1 MKLQISKNKNQ
12 IIFNDQVSI
21 LNQIKF
27 VLNIEFVDWCLF
39 VVWNLF
45 FVLLNWVFNKKVTNV
60 FQGGRNERA

>member
-27 VLNIEFVDWCLF
+27 VLNFEFVDWCLF

-60 FQGGRNERA
+60 FQGGRYERA

>member
-27 VLNIEFVDWCLF
+27 VLNFEFVDWCLF

>member
-27 VLNIEFVDWCLF
+27 VLNFEFVDWCLF
-39 VVWNLF
+39 VVWNLL
-45 FVLLNWVFNKKVTNV
+45 FVVLNVINDSVIK
-60 FQGGRNERA
+60 